1 MKVTFDPRASND
13 LDRIFAWIVKD
24 SPRAALDMIARI
36 EEKVMRLESP
46 ELTNMGR
53 PGFVDGTRELI
64 EWPISSCTRW
74 TNRGENSRRLSHAWR
89 PRPGTGRVLAAHAR
103 TE

>member
-46 ELTNMGR
+46 ELINMGR

-64 EWPISSCTRW
+64 EWPYIIVYQVDEQRAEIVVVSVMHGAQDR
-74 TNRGENSRRLSHAWR
+74 
-89 PRPGTGRVLAAHAR
+89 AR
-103 TE
+103 DEC